1 MNYSK
6 IIKNDFCAGPKVCVS
21 LFVSGCA
28 LRCPGCHNAELW
40 DENAGQEFTND
51 TIEEIIQAIGAN
63 GFVRDLC
70 LMGGDP
76 FYSGHPLLLCKLIKK
91 VKEVYPQCK
100 IYAWT
105 GYTYETL
112 FNSPRAE
119 WAALLRSVDCLIDG
133 PFILEQRD
141 ITLPMRGSRNQ
152 RILELKNGKIIR

>member
-6 IIKNDFCAGPKVCVS
+6 IIENDFCAAPKVCVT

-40 DENAGQEFTND
+40 DEYAGQEFTDD
-51 TIEEIIQAIGAN
+51 TIQQIIKYIGAN
-63 GFVRDLC
+63 GFTRDLC

-76 FYSGHPLLLCKLIKK
+76 FYSGNPLWLCKLITK
-91 VKEVYPQCK
+91 VKEVYPRIK
-100 IYAWT
+100 VYAWT
-105 GYTYETL
+105 GYTYEQL
-112 FNSPRAE
+112 SESPRAE
-119 WAALLRSVDCLIDG
+119 WAALLKSIDCLIDG

-152 RILELKNGKIIR
+152 RILELKDGKIIS